1 LVRRIEMKKVLIIS
15 YYWPPSGGVGVL
27 RSLKFTKYL
36 RQFDWEPIIYA
47 PSNANYLLSDYSN
60 VKDIPAGIKLL
71 KHPIREPYKLFKIL
85 SGRKK
90 DDPTDPVHVRQRK
103 SFIDN
108 FSIWVRGNFFIPDAR
123 CLWIKPSV
131 NFLKKYLQDHPV
143 DAIFTDGPPHTN
155 TMIGQKLSSE
165 LNIPWLADFQDPWT
179 QADYYKLYK
188 ISMWA
193 DKHHKRLEQRVFKTA
208 HKITIASPSWAI
220 DLETIGARNVDVL
233 YYGFDED
240 DFCKIAQHIDAYFSI
255 THTGLFSYDRNP
267 DVFLKV
273 LKDLKNELPNFNEK
287 LKLNFAGNID
297 LTIRKS
303 IVENGLQQN
312 FNDLGFIERPEAIQ
326 LIVNAHLLLL
336 PLNKVENVD
345 GRIPGKFYEYLR
357 AKRPILCLGPQNTDV
372 ARIIKEYE
380 AGECIGYDDYEQMK
394 SYIKEQYEL
403 YLKGENY
410 FSAKN
415 LEEYSI
421 ENQTRILSGYLNQ
434 IVK

>member
-1 LVRRIEMKKVLIIS
+1 MKKVLIIS

-36 RQFDWEPIIYA
+36 RHYGWEPIIYA

-60 VKDIPAGIKLL
+60 LKDIPVDIEVL
-71 KHPIREPYKLFKIL
+71 KHPIREPYKLYKLF

-90 DDPTDPVHVRQRK
+90 DDPTDPVHVRQKK

-123 CLWIKPSV
+123 CLWINPSV
-131 NFLKKYLQDHPV
+131 RFLKNYLKDHPV

-155 TMIGQKLSSE
+155 TVIGQKLSSQ
-165 LNIPWLADFQDPWT
+165 LGIPWLADFQDPWT

-188 ISMWA
+188 ISKLSDWC
-193 DKHHKRLEQRVFKTA
+193 HKRMEQKVFKTA
-208 HKITIASPSWAI
+208 HKITIASPSWAK
-220 DLETIGARNVDVL
+220 DLETIGAKNVDVL

-240 DFCKIAQHIDAYFSI
+240 DFRKIARHIDANFTI
-255 THTGLFSYDRNP
+255 THTGLFGYDRNP
-267 DVFLKV
+267 EVLFNV
-273 LKDLKNELPNFNEK
+273 LKDLKTELPAFGEK
-287 LKLNFAGNID
+287 LRLNFAGNID
-297 LTIRKS
+297 LSIRKS

-312 FNDLGFIERPEAIQ
+312 FNDLGFVDREKAIQ
-326 LIVNAHLLLL
+326 LIVNAQILLL
-336 PLNKVENVD
+336 PLNKAENAD

-357 AKRPILCLGPQNTDV
+357 AMRPVLCLGPQNSDV

-380 AGECIGYDDYEQMK
+380 IGECVGYEDYGQIK
-394 SYIKEQYEL
+394 SYIKNRFEL
-403 YLKGENY
+403 YLKG
-410 FSAKN
+410 KN
-415 LEEYSI
+415 TISSKNFEKFSI
-421 ENQTRILSGYLNQ
+421 ENQTRILSQYLNK